1 MLPQQWLTTH
11 ETRQREVY
19 GTEGGEK
26 QNERQS
32 AKPIKF
38 STSAR
43 RKRKKKSEGD
53 RAQQE
58 DREMSW
64 GVLPLKLNYSE
75 VTVDEPTIQKR
86 GKGEGTEKKE
96 PSFSSQQLYTKP
108 QECLLGIS
116 LPLPCLSC
124 LHPSLFLSISLQW
137 IIHETCVYT
146 AHSWTPP
153 MPHGAQTTMYLP
165 RSPSH

>member
-11 ETRQREVY
+11 ETRQREAY

-75 VTVDEPTIQKR
+75 VTVDEPTIQKKR
-86 GKGEGTEKKE
+86 ERRRDREKRT
-96 PSFSSQQLYTKP
+96 F
-108 QECLLGIS
+108 
-116 LPLPCLSC
+116 
-124 LHPSLFLSISLQW
+124 LFLSA
-137 IIHETCVYT
+137 IIHKTSGVLT
-146 AHSWTPP
+146 WHF
-153 MPHGAQTTMYLP
+153 
-165 RSPSH
+165 SPSPLSLLPSSISVSLNIPAMNNP